1 MIARLFFAATFASA
15 LGAGLVGGAFFAFST
30 FVMPALARLAP
41 AQGIAAM
48 QSINVT
54 VLRPP
59 FMLAMFG
66 TAALCI
72 ALGLRALLRWSAPG
86 SAWLLAG
93 CAVYL
98 AGTILVTMAFNVPRN
113 DALEALPADGAAAA
127 AFWPRFLA
135 AWMPWN
141 HVRTVSSLASA
152 ALLTAGLIGQV
163 LRR

>member
-1 MIARLFFAATFASA
+1 MINRLFFAAAFVSA
-15 LGAGLVGGAFFAFST
+15 LGTGLVGGAFFAFST

-41 AQGIAAM
+41 VQGIAAM

-72 ALGLRALLRWSAPG
+72 ALALRGLLRWSMPG
-86 SAWLLAG
+86 SGWFLVASV
-93 CAVYL
+93 VYL
-98 AGTILVTMAFNVPRN
+98 AGTIIVTMAFNVPRN
-113 DALEALPADGAAAA
+113 DALSALPTEGAAAA

-135 AWMPWN
+135 EWTPWN
-141 HVRTVSSLASA
+141 HVRTVTSLAAS
-152 ALLTAGLIGQV
+152 ALLMVGLIVQV
-163 LRR
+163 FKR